1 MPLAPV
7 TGVVARAA
15 AGISGSPASVSV
27 GWIAPR
33 LPAGVAVVDYVIQ
46 YSSDAGKTWQT
57 YDDGVSRANVT
68 RLSLVNGNTYVFKV
82 AAVAGLTGNLAAL
95 LPLEQQGD
103 FSAASASVTPFVR
116 TAVASRPTG
125 LTGVSVGA
133 GVRLL
138 WTAPPAN
145 QGGAAVRYV
154 VQYKL
159 DIPNAK
165 WIQATLPASGMTS
178 AVIGRL
184 GAGKSYS
191 FRVAA
196 VNMAGQSA
204 WSDVLSGVLA

>member
-1 MPLAPV
+1 
-7 TGVVARAA
+7 
-15 AGISGSPASVSV
+15 
-27 GWIAPR
+27 
-33 LPAGVAVVDYVIQ
+33 
-46 YSSDAGKTWQT
+46 
-57 YDDGVSRANVT
+57 
-68 RLSLVNGNTYVFKV
+68 V
-82 AAVAGLTGNLAAL
+82 AAVAGLTGNLAVL
-95 LPLEQQGD
+95 LPLQQQGD
-103 FSAASASVTPFVR
+103 FSAASAPVTPFVR

-125 LTGVSVGA
+125 LTGESVGA
-133 GVRLL
+133 GVRLS
-138 WTAPPAN
+138 WTAPAAN
-145 QGGAAVRYV
+145 QGGAAARYV

-165 WIQATLPASGMTS
+165 WIQATLPASAMTS